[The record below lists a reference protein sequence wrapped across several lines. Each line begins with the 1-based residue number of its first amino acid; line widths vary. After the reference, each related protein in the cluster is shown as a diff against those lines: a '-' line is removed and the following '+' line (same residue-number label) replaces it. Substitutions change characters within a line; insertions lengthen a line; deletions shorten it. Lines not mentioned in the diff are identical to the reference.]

1 MKDKKHEVNM
11 KEKIKKAAFLLMA
24 EKGLKDISMRE
35 IADACGVTKPVLYYY
50 FKDKEDL
57 CYSLIE
63 ESSILNNEKLK
74 RFADSGASLE
84 EILTFIFSKYIID
97 IKRKEVLSFVVH
109 VSSYL
114 LSNPELEKRFAS
126 MRRTN
131 LAIISDILEKEC
143 KAGRLGKKGKD
154 MAMHLIFANIAH
166 LVLHSHIAELKFWPS
181 YPKDMAKAVLTA
193 INYKEK

>member
-1 MKDKKHEVNM
+1 MKEKKHEENM
-11 KEKIKKAAFLLMA
+11 KEKIKKVAFALMA

-63 ESSILNNEKLK
+63 ESSIVNNDKLK
-74 RFADSGASLE
+74 KFVSTGAVLE
-84 EILTFIFSKYIID
+84 DILAFIFSEYIID
-97 IKRKEVLSFVVH
+97 VKRKEVLSFVVH

-114 LSNPELEKRFAS
+114 LSNPELEKRFVS
-126 MRRTN
+126 MRKAN
-131 LAIISDILEKEC
+131 MAIISDILEREY
-143 KAGRLGKKGKD
+143 KAGRINKKGKD

-166 LVLHSHIAELKFWPS
+166 LVLHSHGGDLKFWPS
-181 YPKDMAKAVLTA
+181 YPKDMAKAVLAA
-193 INYKEK
+193 IDYKEK

>member
-1 MKDKKHEVNM
+1 MKEKKHEENM
-11 KEKIKKAAFLLMA
+11 KEKIKKAAFMLMA

-63 ESSILNNEKLK
+63 ESSIVNNDKLK
-74 RFADSGASLE
+74 KFVSTGAVLE
-84 EILTFIFSKYIID
+84 DILAFIFSEYIID
-97 IKRKEVLSFVVH
+97 VKRKEVLSFVVH

-114 LSNPELEKRFAS
+114 LSNPELEKRFVS
-126 MRRTN
+126 MRKAN
-131 LAIISDILEKEC
+131 MAIISDILEREY
-143 KAGRLGKKGKD
+143 KAGRINKKGKD

-166 LVLHSHIAELKFWPS
+166 LVLHSHGGDLKFWPS
-181 YPKDMAKAVLTA
+181 YPKDMAKAVLAA
-193 INYKEK
+193 IDYKEK

>member
-1 MKDKKHEVNM
+1 MKGKTHEASM
-11 KEKIKKAAFLLMA
+11 KEKIKKAAVLLMA

-35 IADACGVTKPVLYYY
+35 IADACGVSKPVLYYY

-74 RFADSGASLE
+74 DFAATGASLE
-84 EILTFIFSKYIID
+84 EILAFIFSKYIID

-143 KAGRLGKKGKD
+143 KAGRISKKGKE

-166 LVLHSHIAELKFWPS
+166 LVLHSHGVELNFWPS